1 MLETEEEKE
10 LWRLVKAA
18 DKLSALIKCMEER
31 KMGNDD
37 FRQAEEATLMA
48 IKEMGIPE
56 VDYFIEEFL
65 PAYFLTLD
73 EQT

>member
-1 MLETEEEKE
+1 M
-10 LWRLVKAA
+10 KAA
-18 DKLSALIKCMEER
+18 DKLSALMKCMEER

-37 FRQAEEATLMA
+37 FRRAEETTLAA
-48 IKEMGIPE
+48 IKEMKLPE
-56 VDYFIEEFL
+56 ADYFIEEFL